1 MRRLILSFRDAANG
15 LRYCFATQRNMVIH
29 LVVGLAVI
37 VPAFLLGLKMWE
49 LLSIITAV
57 FVVLVAETINTA
69 VEKMVDLV
77 TEEHHKLARITK
89 DVAAGAVLLAAGYA
103 VLVGLLTLG
112 PRLWGILIKLIH
124 F

>member
-1 MRRLILSFRDAANG
+1 MLSFRYAADG

-29 LVVGLAVI
+29 LVVGIAVI
-37 VPAFLLGLKMWE
+37 TLAFLLGLKRWE
-49 LLSIITAV
+49 LLLIITAV
-57 FVVLVAETINTA
+57 FAVLVVETINTA

-77 TEEHHKLARITK
+77 IEEHHKLARITK
-89 DVAAGAVLLAAGYA
+89 DVAAAAVLLTAGYA